1 LIVMNASLEAWI
13 AEMLGKGTFLTR
25 DDAIEFCVG
34 ATRAFCEVD
43 SITQEK
49 IRAEQKK
56 AIEQPELEMEIP
68 ISFPL
73 KWSAEIDTWLRK
85 VGKAPPGWKSIRS
98 PPAFTRPEP

>member
-1 LIVMNASLEAWI
+1 MNASLEAWI

-43 SITQEK
+43 NINQDR
-49 IRAEQKK
+49 IREEQKK
-56 AIEQPELEMEIP
+56 AIAQPELEMEIP

-73 KWSAEIDTWLRK
+73 KWTAEIDRWLRK
-85 VGKAPPGWKSIRS
+85 VGKPPTKRGPLPYTPHPS
-98 PPAFTRPEP
+98 P